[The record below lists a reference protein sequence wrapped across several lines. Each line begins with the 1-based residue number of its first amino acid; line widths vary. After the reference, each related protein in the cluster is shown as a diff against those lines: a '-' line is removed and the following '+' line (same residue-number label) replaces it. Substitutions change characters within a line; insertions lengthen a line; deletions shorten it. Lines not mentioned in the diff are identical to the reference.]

1 VRTVVRIRIQLP
13 DGRAFAYQPGVSLA
27 EVAADLGVQALVA
40 KVDGRLVDLSTRVDR
55 DCQVEFLDFT
65 HPEGRATYWHS
76 STHLMAQAVK
86 ELFPE
91 AKLAIGPPI
100 EDGFYYDFEIDRPFE
115 PQDLER
121 IEARMRELAQKDQII
136 ERVEIPREEAY
147 KLLASQGE
155 KYKLELL
162 EEIPDERVSFYR
174 QDGFMDMCRGPHIPR
189 TGLIK
194 AIKLLSTSGAYWRG
208 DERREMLQRIY
219 GISFPTQE
227 ELDRFLQRL
236 EEAKRR
242 DHRRLGRE
250 LDLFSIH
257 EEIGPGLVLW
267 HPKGALVRRIIE
279 AFISQELERRGY
291 QFVYTPHVA
300 RVRLWEISG
309 HMSWYRENMYSGMEV
324 DEQQYL
330 VKPMN
335 CPFHIMIYRSQT
347 RSYRD
352 LPMRLAE
359 FGTVYRYERPGVL
372 HGLLR
377 VRGLTQDDAHIFCRP
392 DQIEEEVSSLIDLA
406 FSILGAFGFRDYR
419 IELSVRDPEDMGRYA
434 GGAEVWDV
442 AERAL
447 EKVLVGRGLAYNRA
461 VGEASFYGPKID
473 IHLLDA
479 IGRSWQMTTIQ
490 LDFNLPE
497 RFDLTYMGS
506 DGREHRPVMIHRAI
520 VGSLERFVGIL
531 IEHYAGAFPVW
542 LAPEQVRVLPITDR
556 HLDYARQ
563 VLSRLQQEGLRA
575 SVDETSERISYKVR
589 QAQIERI
596 PYMLVVGDREQRHG
610 QVAVRSRSEG
620 DLGPMALDAFLSRI
634 KQEIEKKS

>member
-1 VRTVVRIRIQLP
+1 MSRIRIHLP
-13 DGRAFAYQPGVSLA
+13 DGRIVEYPAGISLA
-27 EVAADLGVQALVA
+27 EVAADLGLDALAA
-40 KVDGRLVDLSTRVDR
+40 KMDGKQVDLSTRVER
-55 DCQVEFLDFT
+55 DCQVEFLDFS
-65 HPEGRATYWHS
+65 HPEGRSIYWHS

-100 EDGFYYDFEIDRPFE
+100 EDGFYYDFDIGRPFE

-121 IEARMRELAQKDQII
+121 IEARMRELAQKDQVI

-147 KLLASQGE
+147 QLLASQGE

-162 EEIPDERVSFYR
+162 AEIPDEKVSFYR
-174 QDGFMDMCRGPHIPR
+174 QDGFIDMCRGPHIPR

-219 GISFPTQE
+219 GITFPTQE
-227 ELDRFLQRL
+227 ELDLFLQRL
-236 EEAKRR
+236 EEAKKR

-257 EEIGPGLVLW
+257 EEVGPGLVLW

-279 AFISQELERRGY
+279 AFISEELERRGY

-324 DEQQYL
+324 DEQEYL

-406 FSILGAFGFRDYR
+406 FFILGAFGFRDYH
-419 IELSVRDPEDMGRYA
+419 IDLSVRDPEEMERFAGSPQIWDM
-434 GGAEVWDV
+434 

-447 EKVLVGRGLAYNRA
+447 EEVLRARGLAYQRA
-461 VGEASFYGPKID
+461 VGEANFYGPKID
-473 IHLLDA
+473 IHLRDA
-479 IGRSWQMTTIQ
+479 IGRMWQMTTIQ

-497 RFDLTYMGS
+497 RFDLTYMGA

-520 VGSLERFVGIL
+520 VGSLERFLGIL
-531 IEHYAGAFPVW
+531 IEHYAGAFPTW

-563 VLSRLQQEGLRA
+563 VLSRLQREGLRA
-575 SVDETSERISYKVR
+575 TVDETSERISYKVR

-596 PYMLVVGDREQRHG
+596 PYMLVVGDREQQQG

-620 DLGPMALDAFLSRI
+620 DLGPMDLGVFLARI
-634 KQEIEKKS
+634 KEEIEKRV